1 MNEKMKRFLRE
12 FGTIFLQFLLI
23 LSALLMGLWLF
34 ADFIIYGG
42 VSLA

>member
-12 FGTIFLQFLLI
+12 FAVILLQFLLI